1 MFNIPPNSFP
11 SKNKY
16 LAAYFLIA
24 FCVWL
29 TAFQDKFTSLFSIQ
43 TFTGWDTH
51 SYGFVY
57 FLYFSDALKSGFIPL
72 WNPLIQ
78 SGNFFPNFF
87 NAGLFYP
94 FELFFVVLG
103 WAIGPLLS
111 FELMIQVSIIIG
123 ALGTYWLLQ
132 YWKID
137 SFIALIGAIF
147 YALIVLAPLVGQI
160 WYAISFASLPWLIFA
175 CAYLSDKKPRNLNIS
190 WLFFGLLY
198 VFFISAG
205 YLWLNLMNLL
215 LAFSFVA
222 AKQIFSTPP
231 SVNTRR
237 FSFHWLAEGPV
248 LLLLYIACIYACI
261 VLPCFLHLQFNYS
274 EFLGDFASPDGRLRG
289 LKLLGQTAGHG
300 GALETIIGNIDPL
313 ISANQP
319 WAKEGVFTYGGGW
332 TLWILL
338 TISLITKWSKRQI
351 YWLVL
356 LAFVITYS
364 AGSDTLLGSIVMHI
378 PIVNGNRYWLGVGTS
393 YASIFLLFIVIDKL
407 NLLNKNDSNK
417 KGLHIRLSIVA
428 ILGIAFLIYM
438 YAPLIEYWILILS
451 SLFLGVFIL
460 SRSHLMS
467 SWALISLVV
476 MNLSYVLITP
486 YRSYSNPALEKEYL
500 KEITNRQQAITVTQ
514 NHRKLATGT
523 ELNYYD
529 TDWIY
534 QKIPF
539 AHGYNHL
546 GNPQYWYV
554 KNNPF
559 LEKMVVVTQLARP
572 AQEINR
578 HNLKSDNEYAE
589 NIAADVLSNPLVPTI
604 EKNQYKSIETS
615 SQFSSKISNLAV
627 NPNNVRLNIDVNAPA
642 HLILNMLYAPGWSI
656 LVNGVEYRPY
666 RANHLFQGIDLNAAG
681 HYQIDFRYR
690 PYLTIVL
697 MSVPYVLLLL
707 LCANFWRKR
716 FKSSWQQTT

>member
-1 MFNIPPNSFP
+1 MSNIPSNLFSV
-11 SKNKY
+11 KNKGITASIA
-16 LAAYFLIA
+16 LAL
-24 FCVWL
+24 CVWL
-29 TAFQDKFTSLFSIQ
+29 VTFQDKFTNLFSKQ
-43 TFTGWDTH
+43 TMTGWDTH

-94 FELFFVVLG
+94 FELFFVILG

-111 FELMIQVSIIIG
+111 FELMIQVSIIVG
-123 ALGTYWLLQ
+123 ALGNYWLLR

-137 SFIALIGAIF
+137 SSLALIGAIF

-160 WYAISFASLPWLIFA
+160 WYTISFASLPWLIFA
-175 CAYLSDKKPRNLNIS
+175 CAYLSDKKPRSLNLS

-198 VFFISAG
+198 VFFISGG

-222 AKQIFSTPP
+222 AKQIFSTGP
-231 SVNTRR
+231 SISTRR
-237 FSFHWLAEGPV
+237 FSFHWLVEGPF

-338 TISLITKWSKRQI
+338 TISLITKWPQRQI

-356 LAFVITYS
+356 LGLVITYS
-364 AGSDTLLGSIVMHI
+364 AGSDTLLGSMVMHI

-393 YASIFLLFIVIDKL
+393 YASIFLLFIVFDKL

-417 KGLHIRLSIVA
+417 KGLFIRLSIVA

-438 YAPLIEYWILILS
+438 YAPSIEYWMLISS
-451 SLFLGVFIL
+451 SLFLGLYVL
-460 SRSHLMS
+460 SS
-467 SWALISLVV
+467 SRRIGHWALLGLVAISL
-476 MNLSYVLITP
+476 SYILMTP
-486 YRSYSNPALEKEYL
+486 YRAYSNPALEKEYL
-500 KEITNRQQAITVTQ
+500 ERITNRQQAITVTQ
-514 NHRKLATGT
+514 NHRQLATGT

-546 GNPQYWYV
+546 GNPLYWYV
-554 KNNPF
+554 KNSPF
-559 LEKMVVVTQLARP
+559 LENMVVATQLARP
-572 AQEINR
+572 ALEINR
-578 HNLKSDNEYAE
+578 HKLKSDNEYAE
-589 NIAADVLSNPLVPTI
+589 KIAADVLSDPLVPTI
-604 EKNQYKSIETS
+604 EPSNYKAINASD
-615 SQFSSKISNLAV
+615 QFASVISNLEV
-627 NPNNVRLNIDVNAPA
+627 NPNNVQFTIDVNAPA
-642 HLILNMLYAPGWSI
+642 HIILNMLYAPGWSVTI
-656 LVNGVEYRPY
+656 NGKIQASYS
-666 RANHLFQGIDLNAAG
+666 ANHLFQGVDLDVPG
-681 HYQIDFRYR
+681 KYQIDFHYR
-690 PYLTIVL
+690 PYLTIAL
-697 MSVPYVLLLL
+697 LSAPYALLVLLCLIG
-707 LCANFWRKR
+707 WRKR
-716 FKSSWQQTT
+716 TKSF

>member
-1 MFNIPPNSFP
+1 MSNIPSNSF
-11 SKNKY
+11 SIKNKY

-24 FCVWL
+24 LCFWL
-29 TAFQDKFTSLFSIQ
+29 AAFQDKFTGLFSSR

-103 WAIGPLLS
+103 WVIGPLLS

-123 ALGTYWLLQ
+123 ALGTYWLLRS
-132 YWKID
+132 WKID
-137 SFIALIGAIF
+137 LFLALIGAIF
-147 YALIVLAPLVGQI
+147 YSLIVLAPVVGQI
-160 WYAISFASLPWLIFA
+160 WYTISFASLPWLIFA
-175 CAYLSDKKPRNLNIS
+175 CAYLSDKKPRSLNLS
-190 WLFFGLLY
+190 WLLFGLLY
-198 VFFISAG
+198 VFFISGG

-222 AKQIFSTPP
+222 AKQIFSTAP
-231 SVNTRR
+231 SINTRR

-313 ISANQP
+313 ISFNQP

-407 NLLNKNDSNK
+407 SLFNKNDSNK
-417 KGLHIRLSIVA
+417 KGLFIRLSIVA
-428 ILGIAFLIYM
+428 ILGITFLMYM
-438 YAPLIEYWILILS
+438 YAPLIEYWMLILS

-467 SWALISLVV
+467 SCALISLVV

-486 YRSYSNPALEKEYL
+486 YRAYSNPILEKEYL
-500 KEITNRQQAITVTQ
+500 ERITNRQQAITVTQ
-514 NHRKLATGT
+514 NHRQLATGI

-534 QKIPF
+534 QKLPF

-546 GNPQYWYV
+546 GNPLYWYV
-554 KNNPF
+554 KNSPF
-559 LEKMVVVTQLARP
+559 LENMVVATQLARP
-572 AQEINR
+572 ALEINR
-578 HNLKSDNEYAE
+578 HKLKSDNEYAE
-589 NIAADVLSNPLVPTI
+589 KIAADVLSDPLVPTI
-604 EKNQYKSIETS
+604 QPSDYKAIKASD
-615 SQFSSKISNLAV
+615 QFASVISNLEV
-627 NPNNVRLNIDVNAPA
+627 NPNNVQFTIDINAPA
-642 HLILNMLYAPGWSI
+642 HIILNMLYAPGWSATI
-656 LVNGVEYRPY
+656 NGKIQASYS
-666 RANHLFQGIDLNAAG
+666 ANHLFQGVDLDAPG
-681 HYQIDFRYR
+681 KYQVDFHYR
-690 PYLTIVL
+690 PYLSIALLSSPYALLVL
-697 MSVPYVLLLL
+697 ICLIG
-707 LCANFWRKR
+707 WRKR
-716 FKSSWQQTT
+716 AKSF

>member
-147 YALIVLAPLVGQI
+147 YALIVLAPVVGQI

-175 CAYLSDKKPRNLNIS
+175 SACLSDKKPRSLNLS
-190 WLFFGLLY
+190 WLLFGLLY
-198 VFFISAG
+198 VFFISGG

-215 LAFSFVA
+215 LAFSFIT
-222 AKQIFSTPP
+222 AKQIFSTAP
-231 SVNTRR
+231 SSSTRR
-237 FSFHWLAEGPV
+237 FSFHWLVEGPV

-289 LKLLGQTAGHG
+289 LKLSGQTAGHG

-313 ISANQP
+313 TSANQP

-338 TISLITKWSKRQI
+338 TISLITKWTKRQI

-356 LAFVITYS
+356 LCLVITYS

-417 KGLHIRLSIVA
+417 KGLFIRLSIVA
-428 ILGIAFLIYM
+428 ILGIAFLMYM

-486 YRSYSNPALEKEYL
+486 YRAYSNPALEKEYL

-546 GNPQYWYV
+546 GNPLYWYV

-578 HNLKSDNEYAE
+578 HKLKSDNEYAE
-589 NIAADVLSNPLVPTI
+589 NIAADVLSDPLVPTI
-604 EKNQYKSIETS
+604 QPSDYKTIKASD
-615 SQFSSKISNLAV
+615 QFASVISNLEV
-627 NPNNVRLNIDVNAPA
+627 NPNNVQFTIDINAPA
-642 HLILNMLYAPGWSI
+642 HIILNMLYAPGWSVTI
-656 LVNGVEYRPY
+656 NGKIQPSYS
-666 RANHLFQGIDLNAAG
+666 ANHLFQGIDLNAAG

-690 PYLTIVL
+690 PYLSIAL
-697 MSVPYVLLLL
+697 LSVPYALLVLLCLIG
-707 LCANFWRKR
+707 WRKR
-716 FKSSWQQTT
+716 IKSF

>member
-1 MFNIPPNSFP
+1 MLNIPPNTFSI
-11 SKNKY
+11 KNKGIAASIA
-16 LAAYFLIA
+16 LAL
-24 FCVWL
+24 CVWL
-29 TAFQDKFTSLFSIQ
+29 VTFQDKFTSLFSKQ
-43 TFTGWDTH
+43 TLTGWDTH

-94 FELFFVVLG
+94 FELFFVILG
-103 WAIGPLLS
+103 WAISPLLS
-111 FELMIQVSIIIG
+111 FELMIQASIIIG
-123 ALGTYWLLQ
+123 ALGAYWLLQ

-137 SFIALIGAIF
+137 SFLALIGAIF
-147 YALIVLAPLVGQI
+147 YALIVLAPVVGQI
-160 WYAISFASLPWLIFA
+160 WYTISFASLPWLIFA
-175 CAYLSDKKPRNLNIS
+175 SACLSDKKPRSLNLS

-198 VFFISAG
+198 VFFISGG

-222 AKQIFSTPP
+222 AKQIFSTGP
-231 SVNTRR
+231 SISTRR
-237 FSFHWLAEGPV
+237 FSFYWLTEGPV

-313 ISANQP
+313 ISANQS

-338 TISLITKWSKRQI
+338 TISLITKWTRRQI

-356 LAFVITYS
+356 LGLVITYS
-364 AGSDTLLGSIVMHI
+364 AGSDTLLGSMVMHI

-393 YASIFLLFIVIDKL
+393 YASIFLLFLVIDKL

-417 KGLHIRLSIVA
+417 KSLFIRLIIVA

-438 YAPLIEYWILILS
+438 YAPPIEYCMLISS
-451 SLFLGVFIL
+451 SLFLGFYVL
-460 SRSHLMS
+460 SS
-467 SWALISLVV
+467 SRRIGHWAFLGLVAISLSY
-476 MNLSYVLITP
+476 NLMTP
-486 YRSYSNPALEKEYL
+486 YRAYSNPILEKEHQE
-500 KEITNRQQAITVTQ
+500 KIVNRQQAITVTQ
-514 NHRKLATGT
+514 NYRQLATGT

-534 QKIPF
+534 QKLPF
-539 AHGYNHL
+539 THGYNHL
-546 GNPQYWYV
+546 GNPLYWYV
-554 KNNPF
+554 KNSPF
-559 LEKMVVVTQLARP
+559 LESMVVATQLARP
-572 AQEINR
+572 ALEINR
-578 HNLKSDNEYAE
+578 HKLKSDNEYAE
-589 NIAADVLSNPLVPTI
+589 KIAADVLSDPLVPTI
-604 EKNQYKSIETS
+604 QPSDYKAIKASD
-615 SQFSSKISNLAV
+615 QFASVISNLEV
-627 NPNNVRLNIDVNAPA
+627 NPNNVQFTIDVNAPT
-642 HLILNMLYAPGWSI
+642 HIILNMLYAPGWRLTI
-656 LVNGVEYRPY
+656 NGKIQASYS
-666 RANHLFQGIDLNAAG
+666 ANHLFQGVDLDAPG
-681 HYQIDFRYR
+681 KYQIDFHYR
-690 PYLTIVL
+690 PYLSIAL
-697 MSVPYVLLLL
+697 LSAPYALLAL
-707 LCANFWRKR
+707 LCLITWRKR
-716 FKSSWQQTT
+716 ARSF